1 MFNDYM
7 LDKVFDKIKE
17 IIEIIKFDDTKIL
30 FDTDDKSPD
39 YIILKNVVILI
50 TCAIKDDAKFY
61 P

>member
-1 MFNDYM
+1 M
-7 LDKVFDKIKE
+7 LICHDKVFDKIKE

-30 FDTDDKSPD
+30 FDTDDKSLD
-39 YIILKNVVILI
+39 YVILKNVVILI